1 MASFSGPIS
10 PKKSHSPSPRSG
22 RLQMAPQLGVGLDE
36 YLCHPC
42 CLSVLQVLCIE
53 SKPPWVHVCRGF
65 AISNQYCFTIDA
77 PSWFLQSFGLLF
89 QDNPLSLKA
98 VVVMETSHLE
108 LSSPLYYSLHVDQ
121 LLVPVL
127 IIIHFIKKHLWW
139 GLRDSIINGYKDNNV
154 GAVYYLVHLAE

>member
-1 MASFSGPIS
+1 MNNASGTTLRRKMASLS
-10 PKKSHSPSPRSG
+10 SHQLS
-22 RLQMAPQLGVGLDE
+22 MAPQLGVGLDE